1 MNHHAPR
8 RPRPASLVRRSLFP
22 RILSALLCGLLAT
35 AQAACSSDTAS
46 GAPEAPLLSTP
57 PAAAPPAEA
66 EPDPDPVQQACA
78 AESAKLQAGLD
89 KARDADTDAVMAVKN
104 TACGLRV
111 LTSGPAKLAGKELH
125 RIGSVTKTYVAAVV
139 VSLAHDGALGLD
151 DAVSKWVTNVPDG
164 DAITVRQLLQ
174 HTSGLFN
181 YTEDKPFVSK
191 AVTKDHLWAPR
202 ELLDV
207 SFAHPPDFAPGQ
219 GWHYSN
225 TNYVM
230 LGLVAEAAGKAKIG
244 ALVRSR
250 VLAPIGAT
258 ATFFD
263 GEEPMAGVLALGV
276 DARGN
281 DMRTIGPSWAW
292 AAGAMVAAPAD
303 VALWI
308 EKLCN
313 GTFHD
318 AASQK
323 EVFTSVATDDK
334 SMRYGLGLMVLDA
347 RETGGAGTG
356 YGHGGDTPGYHTQ
369 AFHFPATKTTI
380 VSIVDSDAAS
390 ANDVTAAALGVLF
403 SSK

>member
-1 MNHHAPR
+1 MNHHDPL
-8 RPRPASLVRRSLFP
+8 RPRPTTRVRRSLSP
-22 RILSALLCGLLAT
+22 RLLSALLCGLLAT
-35 AQAACSSDTAS
+35 AQAACSSDTAT
-46 GAPEAPLLSTP
+46 GAPEAPRTSTP
-57 PAAAPPAEA
+57 SAADPPAEP
-66 EPDPDPVQQACA
+66 EPDPVQQACA
-78 AESAKLQAGLD
+78 AETAKLQAGLD
-89 KARDADTDAVMAVKN
+89 KARDAETDAVLAVKN
-104 TACGLRV
+104 PACGMRV
-111 LTSGPAKLAGKELH
+111 LTSGPSKLDGKELH

-151 DAVSKWVTNVPDG
+151 DTVSEWVANVPNG
-164 DAITVRQLLQ
+164 DAITVRQLLD

-191 AVTKDHLWAPR
+191 AMTKDHLWSPR

-207 SFAHPPDFAPGQ
+207 SFAHPPYFAPGQ

-230 LGLVAEAAGKAKIG
+230 LGLVAEAAGKAKVG
-244 ALVRSR
+244 ALVRTR

-263 GEEPMAGVLALGV
+263 GDEPVAGELALGV
-276 DARGN
+276 DVRGN

-303 VALWI
+303 VVLWI
-308 EKLCN
+308 EKLGS

-323 EVFTSVATDDK
+323 EVFTSVATDEK

-347 RETGGAGTG
+347 KVTGGAGTG

-369 AFHFPATKTTI
+369 AFHFPASQTTI
-380 VSIVDSDAAS
+380 VSIVDSDAAP
-390 ANDVTAAALGVLF
+390 ANDISVAALGVLF
-403 SSK
+403 SKM